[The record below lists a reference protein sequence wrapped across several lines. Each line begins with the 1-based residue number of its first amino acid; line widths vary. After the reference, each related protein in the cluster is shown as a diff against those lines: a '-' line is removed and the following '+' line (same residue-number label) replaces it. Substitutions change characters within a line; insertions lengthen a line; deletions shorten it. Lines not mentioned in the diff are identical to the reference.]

1 MRTIFVKMYSK
12 TSGMSVDNDNNLY
25 KSLVST
31 TFDNVKN
38 DLMPHNM
45 GKTIETLW
53 GYDNSNR
60 ASLKQAYLDFVA
72 DRITGVRSSFYRFL
86 ELNNLYYKVSHLEGL
101 GAVLDDKML
110 REVKE
115 ELVELAKSTLLE
127 GHTSDFAVKFAQRRN
142 LNPEVT
148 DTSQIEVKEG
158 KVVNRYL
165 NNVPNG
171 EKVEVPHDKNYFSKV
186 MNMMFGGDIHPD
198 IENKFKNEAF
208 FDDYKAFRRTVLEKL
223 GGEKYFAFPHVL
235 LDGKEYWATSFERFN
250 KLGSAP
256 DEFIFKL
263 FNNKFNSKTW
273 LSKFGK
279 LGAGVAGVTLISQ
292 FFFGKMKAPQVNKE
306 AG

>member
-1 MRTIFVKMYSK
+1 
-12 TSGMSVDNDNNLY
+12 
-25 KSLVST
+25 
-31 TFDNVKN
+31 
-38 DLMPHNM
+38 
-45 GKTIETLW
+45 
-53 GYDNSNR
+53 
-60 ASLKQAYLDFVA
+60 
-72 DRITGVRSSFYRFL
+72 
-86 ELNNLYYKVSHLEGL
+86 
-101 GAVLDDKML
+101 
-110 REVKE
+110 
-115 ELVELAKSTLLE
+115 
-127 GHTSDFAVKFAQRRN
+127 
-142 LNPEVT
+142 
-148 DTSQIEVKEG
+148 
-158 KVVNRYL
+158 
-165 NNVPNG
+165 
-171 EKVEVPHDKNYFSKV
+171 
-186 MNMMFGGDIHPD
+186 MFGGDIHPD

-273 LSKFGK
+273 FSKFGK